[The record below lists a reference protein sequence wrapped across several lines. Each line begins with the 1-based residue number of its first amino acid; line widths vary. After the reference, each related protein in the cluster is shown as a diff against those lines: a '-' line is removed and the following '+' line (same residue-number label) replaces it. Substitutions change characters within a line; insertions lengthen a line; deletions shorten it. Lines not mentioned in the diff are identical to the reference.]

1 MAAKH
6 ADSGCHVEAGMCLVH
21 SAALVAEYL
30 YMVED
35 KRHLPIGCTVFEGI
49 SYNCLEESAVSDDI
63 VSPVCLCLSYLYFVS
78 VFRLCI
84 SSLSH
89 QQGQIL

>member
-30 YMVED
+30 CMVED
-35 KRHLPIGCTVFEGI
+35 KRHLPVGCVDFDRI
-49 SYNCLEESAVSDDI
+49 SDNCLEESAVSDDI
-63 VSPVCLCLSYLYFVS
+63 VSLVS
-78 VFRLCI
+78 F
-84 SSLSH
+84 
-89 QQGQIL
+89 